1 MRFKLY
7 SLFRSTVCYALLAF
21 TLSLTLSACKSTPA
35 APAQETLRQKQIRT
49 LKEQGF
55 VHTDDGWALS
65 FADKLLFDTNQAVLN
80 DRSRGAVQ
88 KVSKALQSVGL
99 DKMRIEGHADAT
111 GRESYNVELSEQ
123 RAWAVADAF
132 IQSGMPKSGIIVR
145 GMGSQSPVASNA
157 TVAGRAENRRVS
169 IIVVTD

>member
-1 MRFKLY
+1 LY
-7 SLFRSTVCYALLAF
+7 SLFRSVFCYALLAF
-21 TLSLTLSACKSTPA
+21 TLSLSLSACKSTPTT

-65 FADKLLFDTNQAVLN
+65 FADKLLFDSNQSVLN
-80 DRSRGAVQ
+80 ERSRGAVR

-99 DKMRIEGHADAT
+99 EKMRIEGHADAT

-123 RAWAVADAF
+123 RAWAVADSF

-157 TVAGRAENRRVS
+157 TTQGRAENRRVS